1 LLDQEGIAVRSG
13 HHCAHPLMQFYG
25 VPATLR
31 ASLAFYNT
39 RAEVDAFVAAIARVR
54 KLLG

>member
-1 LLDQEGIAVRSG
+1 
-13 HHCAHPLMQFYG
+13 MQFFG
-25 VPATLR
+25 VPATAR

-39 RAEVDAFVAAIARVR
+39 RDEVDRFVAAIGRVR

>member
-1 LLDQEGIAVRSG
+1 M
-13 HHCAHPLMQFYG
+13 HYFG

-39 RAEVDAFVAAIARVR
+39 KAEVDAFVDAIARVR
-54 KLLG
+54 TLLM